1 MKKRS
6 EILQALTRLDREI
19 EMLENVLLD
28 LNPLDDVH
36 MDITANYE
44 SERPTFFS
52 IPQPYFKDM
61 IRKHL
66 NDLQYRFNQIYKE
79 LEDYTA

>member
-6 EILQALTRLDREI
+6 EILQSLIRLDREI

-36 MDITANYE
+36 MDITSNFE
-44 SERPTFFS
+44 NERPTFFS
-52 IPQPYFKDM
+52 IPQSYFKSM
-61 IRKHL
+61 VRKQID
-66 NDLQYRFNQIYKE
+66 DLQYRFNQIHKE